1 MFRKESVPVASL
13 QHHRIKGK
21 EDSQP
26 SALHE
31 LQAFIKTEKS
41 SIVKN
46 EHDAV
51 SVKLE
56 SNLGIKSETSEGSD
70 EKFTL
75 DMKIVENRGEPEK
88 SPLNTF
94 RDKLLMI

>member
-1 MFRKESVPVASL
+1 M
-13 QHHRIKGK
+13 
-21 EDSQP
+21 
-26 SALHE
+26 
-31 LQAFIKTEKS
+31 
-41 SIVKN
+41 KN

-56 SNLGIKSETSEGSD
+56 SNLGIKSETSEMKSEVKREGSD
-70 EKFTL
+70 KKFTL

-94 RDKLLMI
+94 RDKLLMILREEVWSFYI